1 MGAET
6 PLYSNEKIKEILP
19 HRYPF
24 LLVDKVLSVTDGPE
38 TSSREGRSVKAIK
51 CVTVNEPFFQGHFP
65 QQAVMPGVLLVEVI
79 AQAGA
84 LAYFRPNDSAGEI
97 MIASINSAKF
107 RRPVVPGDQLEIHA
121 SVEKDRRNMTVI
133 DGKIF
138 VDGQKVA
145 EANIM
150 AYVTLSNR

>member
-1 MGAET
+1 
-6 PLYSNEKIKEILP
+6 
-19 HRYPF
+19 
-24 LLVDKVLSVTDGPE
+24 
-38 TSSREGRSVKAIK
+38 
-51 CVTVNEPFFQGHFP
+51 
-65 QQAVMPGVLLVEVI
+65 
-79 AQAGA
+79 
-84 LAYFRPNDSAGEI
+84 